1 MRLKILASMA
11 LPFALLFGLAT
22 ALAACGEESEGAFC
36 GGMAGEVCLESE
48 YCDFVSTRC
57 GVEDAG
63 GTCRPRPDACLDTI
77 ARVIG
82 SDGVIYDNACHAHAA
97 GVDDCGPAPD

>member
-11 LPFALLFGLAT
+11 LPFALSFALLFALAT

-48 YCDFVSTRC
+48 YCDFVSTR
-57 GVEDAG
+57 
-63 GTCRPRPDACLDTI
+63 
-77 ARVIG
+77 
-82 SDGVIYDNACHAHAA
+82 
-97 GVDDCGPAPD
+97 